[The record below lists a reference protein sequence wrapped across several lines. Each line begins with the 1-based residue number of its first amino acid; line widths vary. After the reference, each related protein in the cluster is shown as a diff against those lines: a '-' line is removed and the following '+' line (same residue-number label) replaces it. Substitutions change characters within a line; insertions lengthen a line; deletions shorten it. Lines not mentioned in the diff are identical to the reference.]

1 MAKMEEIRQLPTE
14 EVKIR
19 LRDSLDELANL
30 KFQLALHQL
39 DNPIKIRMLKRD
51 VARFKTVLHEVEL
64 GIRKET
70 KPQK

>member
-1 MAKMEEIRQLPTE
+1 MAKMEEIRQLPAE

-19 LRDSLDELANL
+19 LRDALDELANM

-51 VARFKTVLHEVEL
+51 IARFKTVLHEIEL
-64 GIRKET
+64 GIRKES